1 MSESRSAFCPGHV
14 TAFFEICDQSD
25 NPLERGS
32 RGAGLSL
39 TLGARSAVS
48 AYESADQS
56 IKVRIDGIESQA
68 RTTRNAISFLIGD
81 KSLKVEVNTAL
92 DLPVEQGFAMSA
104 AGSLS
109 ASLALCSLLNLP
121 VQKAYEAAHIA
132 EVKNKTGLGDVA
144 GIFAGAAEIRLEPG
158 LSPFGV
164 VERIEASSPVVLAVV
179 GKPIKTNDILTDPVK
194 RRKISDSGKKCILEF
209 AEHRTLEHMFAL
221 GMEFL
226 EDSEL
231 FSKEVLE
238 AMVIADQHGMATMA
252 MLGNSLFGIGDTPE
266 MAEAL
271 RPLGQV
277 FICEIDQKGPRLL
290 ETVHS

>member
-1 MSESRSAFCPGHV
+1 MSETRSAFCPGHV
-14 TAFFEICDQSD
+14 TAFFEICDQSN

-56 IKVRIDGIESQA
+56 IKVRIDGIETRA
-68 RTTRNAISFLIGD
+68 RTTRDAISFLIGD
-81 KSLKVEVNTAL
+81 KPLKVEVNTAL
-92 DLPVEQGFAMSA
+92 DLPMEQGFAMSA

-109 ASLALCSLLNLP
+109 ASFALCSLLNLP

-158 LSPFGV
+158 LPPFGV

-179 GKPIKTNDILTDPVK
+179 GKPIKTNDILIDPVK
-194 RRKISDSGKKCILEF
+194 RKKISDSGKKCILEF

-277 FICEIDQKGPRLL
+277 FICEIDQKGPMLL

>member
-1 MSESRSAFCPGHV
+1 MSETRSAFCPGHV
-14 TAFFEICDQSD
+14 TAFFEICDQSN

-56 IKVRIDGIESQA
+56 IKVRIDGIETRA
-68 RTTRNAISFLIGD
+68 RTTRDAISFLIGD
-81 KSLKVEVNTAL
+81 KPLKVEVNTAL
-92 DLPVEQGFAMSA
+92 DLPMEQGFAMSA

-109 ASLALCSLLNLP
+109 ASFALCSLLNLP

-158 LSPFGV
+158 LPPCGV

-194 RRKISDSGKKCILEF
+194 RKKISDSGKKCILEF

-277 FICEIDQKGPRLL
+277 FICEIDQKGPMLL

>member
-1 MSESRSAFCPGHV
+1 MSETKSAFCPGHA
-14 TAFFEICDQSD
+14 TAFFEICDQSER
-25 NPLERGS
+25 PLERGS
-32 RGAGLSL
+32 RGAGLNLS
-39 TLGARSAVS
+39 LGARSSVS
-48 AYESADQS
+48 ADESGDQS

-68 RTTRNAISFLIGD
+68 RTTRDAISLLIGD
-81 KSLKVEVNTAL
+81 RPLKVEVNTAL

-109 ASLALCSLLNLP
+109 ASFALCSLLGIP
-121 VQKAYEAAHIA
+121 SQKAFEATHIA

-158 LSPFGV
+158 LPPFGV

-179 GKPIKTNDILTDPVK
+179 GKPIKTDAVLTDPVK
-194 RRKISDSGKKCILEF
+194 RKKISESGKKCILEF

-231 FSKEVLE
+231 FSKEVLD

-252 MLGNSLFGIGDTPE
+252 MLGNSLFCIGDTPE

-277 FICEIDQKGPRLL
+277 FICEIDQDGPKLL
-290 ETVHS
+290 ESVHS

>member
-1 MSESRSAFCPGHV
+1 MSETRSAFCPGHV
-14 TAFFEICDQSD
+14 TAFFEICDQRV

-32 RGAGLSL
+32 RGAGLNL
-39 TLGARSAVS
+39 TLGARSSV
-48 AYESADQS
+48 YVKKSADQS
-56 IKVRIDGIESQA
+56 IKVRIDGIESRA
-68 RTTRNAISFLIGD
+68 RTTRDAISFLIGS
-81 KSLKVEVNTAL
+81 KPLRVEVNTAL

-109 ASLALCSLLNLP
+109 ASFALCTLLNIP
-121 VQKAYEAAHIA
+121 VRMAFEAVHIA

-158 LSPFGV
+158 FPPCGV
-164 VERIEASSPVVLAVV
+164 VERIEASSPIVLAVV
-179 GKPIKTNDILTDPVK
+179 GKPIKTKDVLTDPLK
-194 RRKISDSGKKCILEF
+194 RKKISDSGKKCILEF

-231 FSKEVLE
+231 FSKEVLN
-238 AMVIADQHGMATMA
+238 AMVVADQHGMATMA

-266 MAEAL
+266 MAKAL
-271 RPLGQV
+271 SPLGQV
-277 FICEIDQKGPRLL
+277 FICEIDQKGPMLL

>member
-1 MSESRSAFCPGHV
+1 MSETRSAFCPGHA
-14 TAFFEICDQSD
+14 TAFFEICDQSER
-25 NPLERGS
+25 PLERGS
-32 RGAGLSL
+32 RGAGLNL
-39 TLGARSAVS
+39 TLGARSSVS
-48 AYESADQS
+48 TDESRDQS

-68 RTTRNAISFLIGD
+68 RTTRDAISLLIED
-81 KSLKVEVNTAL
+81 RPLKVEVNTAL

-109 ASLALCSLLNLP
+109 ASFALCSLLGLP
-121 VQKAYEAAHIA
+121 VKKAFEAAHIA

-158 LSPFGV
+158 LPPIGV
-164 VERIEASSPVVLAVV
+164 VERIEASSPVVLAIV
-179 GKPIKTNDILTDPVK
+179 GKPIKTNAVLTDPVK
-194 RRKISDSGKKCILEF
+194 RGKISDSGKKCILEF
-209 AEHRTLEHMFAL
+209 SEHRTLEHMFAL

-231 FSKEVLE
+231 FSKEVLD
-238 AMVIADQHGMATMA
+238 AMVVADQHGMATMA
-252 MLGNSLFGIGDTPE
+252 MLGNSIFGIGDTPE

-277 FICEIDQKGPRLL
+277 FICEIDQTGPKLL
-290 ETVHS
+290 ESTHS

>member
-1 MSESRSAFCPGHV
+1 MSETRSAFCPGHA

-32 RGAGLSL
+32 RGAGLNL
-39 TLGARSAVS
+39 TLGARSSVS
-48 AYESADQS
+48 AHECADQS

-68 RTTRNAISFLIGD
+68 RTTRDAISTLIGD
-81 KSLKVEVNTAL
+81 KSLRVEVNTAL
-92 DLPVEQGFAMSA
+92 DLPVGQGFAMSA

-109 ASLALCSLLNLP
+109 TSFALCSLLNLP
-121 VQKAYEAAHIA
+121 TQKAYEAAHIA
-132 EVKNKTGLGDVA
+132 EVKNRTGLGDVA

-158 LSPFGV
+158 LPPCGI

-179 GKPIKTNDILTDPVK
+179 GKPIKTKTILTDPVK
-194 RRKISDSGKKCILEF
+194 RGKISDSGKKCILEF

-231 FSKEVLE
+231 FSKEVLD
-238 AMVIADQHGMATMA
+238 AMVVADQHGMATMA

-271 RPLGQV
+271 RPFGQV

-290 ETVHS
+290 EIVHS